1 MSGVTTCLRFPGQ
14 LNADLRKLAVN
25 MVPFPRLHF
34 FIPGFAP
41 LAAKNITNYQKV
53 SVEELT
59 KQVQRFFF
67 LPFCWHSAAGTKLG
81 LLLLRTS
88 GNSSF
93 IKFSSEWK
101 VGQFLKY
108 PPQCTNNVPRKMAPK
123 NTSLAPPPVAILSS
137 NGITAINW
145 EKHSGQFCSSYFG
158 TFLHRWQIYLVST
171 S

>member
-1 MSGVTTCLRFPGQ
+1 MCVRMSLSRSRSLNYHKRVQNTTFYILANNVRGDDLSEISWPIERRFAKISREYGAISEIAFLHPWFCASGCQKHHQ
-14 LNADLRKLAVN
+14 LSE
-25 MVPFPRLHF
+25 
-34 FIPGFAP
+34 
-41 LAAKNITNYQKV
+41 
-53 SVEELT
+53 SVCGRIDETGT
-59 KQVQRFFF
+59 KIFF

-123 NTSLAPPPVAILSS
+123 IQVLLSLLL
-137 NGITAINW
+137 
-145 EKHSGQFCSSYFG
+145 QF
-158 TFLHRWQIYLVST
+158 
-171 S
+171 